1 MARQSLPIGTY
12 GRITTKKQSNGS
24 WRAYTRYRDH
34 DGITRG
40 VNKYGPTKGKAE
52 DILREALKERDGGR
66 GGLITRDTKLSELAD
81 LWLAE
86 KAMQEGVTEQSLD
99 LYRSEIEVSDD
110 KRASK
115 DTIKIKSALGGLR
128 VWEATTSR
136 IDAHLKRIMLN
147 GHREK
152 ARRQRVILSEM
163 MSMAARHDA
172 IDQNPVREVADL
184 PRKRQKPRA
193 ADLETL
199 TELREQ
205 LATWLAGK
213 EIDGTP
219 AHTSGPKRNPLVLDV
234 ADVELGTGPRPGEAL
249 ALRWC
254 DVELDATPPRLT
266 FSGTIIRI
274 KGKKEEGKGLIRQEW
289 TKTDSGYRTV
299 ILPPFVVDTLRQVK
313 AKAVKNDLDLVFPNR
328 DGGIWD
334 PHNFNRSW
342 RQARG
347 EKFAWVT
354 PKTFRK
360 TVASMLAQEHG
371 ARAAAQQLGHAN
383 TATTKRHY
391 IDQPTEAPDFTSTLG
406 RLAS

>member
-1 MARQSLPIGTY
+1 MPRQSLPIGTY
-12 GRITTKKQSNGS
+12 GRITAKRQPNGS
-24 WRAYTRYRDH
+24 WRATTRYRDD
-34 DGITRG
+34 DGVTRT
-40 VNKYGPTKGKAE
+40 VHKFGPTKGRAE
-52 DILREALKERDGGR
+52 DILRESLTKRTGGR
-66 GGLITRDTKLSELAD
+66 GRLITRDTKLTELAD

-86 KAMQEGVTEQSLD
+86 KILQDGITEQSLD
-99 LYRSEIEVSDD
+99 LYRMEINVSTDH
-110 KRASK
+110 RASK
-115 DTIKIKSALGGLR
+115 DTVKIKPALGNLR

-136 IDAHLKRIMLN
+136 IDAYLKRIVLN

-163 MSMAARHDA
+163 MSMAVRHDA
-172 IDQNPVREVADL
+172 IGSNPVREVADL

-193 ADLETL
+193 ADLQTL
-199 TELREQ
+199 TELRAQIQAWVNGEPFEG
-205 LATWLAGK
+205 A
-213 EIDGTP
+213 P
-219 AHTSGPKRNPLVLDV
+219 AYTHGPKRNRRVLDV

-254 DVELDATPPRLT
+254 DIDLDNTPARMT

-274 KGKKEEGKGLIRQEW
+274 KGKGLIRQEW

-299 ILPPFVVDTLRQVK
+299 VLPQFVIDTLRRVE
-313 AKAVKNDLDLVFPNR
+313 AEAVANELDLVFPNR

-334 PHNFNRSW
+334 PHNFNRLW

-360 TVASMLAQEHG
+360 TVASLIAEQYG
-371 ARAAAQQLGHAN
+371 PQAAAQQLGHAN
-383 TATTKRHY
+383 DSVTKRHY
-391 IDQPTEAPDFTSTLG
+391 IDQPTEAPDFTAALG
-406 RLAS
+406 ALAR

>member
-1 MARQSLPIGTY
+1 MPRQSLPIGTY
-12 GRITTKKQSNGS
+12 GRITTKRQPNGR
-24 WRAYTRYRDH
+24 WRATTRYRDE
-34 DGITRG
+34 DGITRT
-40 VNKYGPTKGKAE
+40 VHKFGPTKGRAE
-52 DILREALKERDGGR
+52 EILRESLTQRTGSR
-66 GGLITRDTKLSELAD
+66 GGLITRDTKLADLAD

-86 KAMQEGVTEQSLD
+86 KVLQEGIAQQTLD
-99 LYRSEIEVSDD
+99 LYWMEIEVSTDC
-110 KRASK
+110 RATK
-115 DTIKIKSALGGLR
+115 GTIKIKSALGGLR

-136 IDAHLKRIMLN
+136 IDAHLKRIVLN

-163 MSMAARHDA
+163 MSMAVRHDA
-172 IDQNPVREVADL
+172 IDRNPVREVADL

-199 TELREQ
+199 AELRTQ
-205 LATWLAGK
+205 LQDWVDGK
-213 EIDGTP
+213 PLDGAPGYTY
-219 AHTSGPKRNPLVLDV
+219 GPRRNPRVLDV

-254 DVELDATPPRLT
+254 DVDLHAQPPRITL
-266 FSGTIIRI
+266 SGTIVRI
-274 KGKKEEGKGLIRQEW
+274 KGKGLIRQEW

-299 ILPPFVVDTLRQVK
+299 VLPQFVVDTLRRVK
-313 AKAVKNDLDLVFPNR
+313 AEAIENELDLVFPNR

-334 PHNFNRSW
+334 PHNFNRLW

-360 TVASMLAQEHG
+360 TVASLIADQYG
-371 ARAAAQQLGHAN
+371 PQAAAQQLGHAN
-383 TATTKRHY
+383 DSVTKRHY
-391 IDQPTEAPDFTSTLG
+391 IDQPTEAPDFTAALG
-406 RLAS
+406 RLAG

>member
-1 MARQSLPIGTY
+1 M
-12 GRITTKKQSNGS
+12 
-24 WRAYTRYRDH
+24 
-34 DGITRG
+34 
-40 VNKYGPTKGKAE
+40 VNNYGPTKGKAE
-52 DILREALKERDGGR
+52 DNLREALKNRDGGR
-66 GGLITRDTKLSELAD
+66 GELITRDTKLSELAD

-86 KAMQEGVTEQSLD
+86 KSLQEGVTEQSLD
-99 LYRSEIEVSDD
+99 LYRSEIEVSNDI
-110 KRASK
+110 RASK

-128 VWEATTSR
+128 LWEATTSR

-163 MSMAARHDA
+163 MSMAVRHDA

-205 LATWLAGK
+205 LRSWLAG
-213 EIDGTP
+213 ENIDGTP
-219 AHTSGPKRNPLVLDV
+219 GYTSGPKRNPRVLDV

-249 ALRWC
+249 ALRWS
-254 DVELDATPPRLT
+254 DVDLESTPPRLT

-274 KGKKEEGKGLIRQEW
+274 KGKGLIRQEW
-289 TKTDSGYRTV
+289 TKTDSGFRTV
-299 ILPPFVVDTLRQVK
+299 ILPQFVVDTLERVK
-313 AKAVKNDLDLVFPNR
+313 AEAVDNTLDLVFPNR

-334 PHNFNRSW
+334 PHNFNRLW

-360 TVASMLAQEHG
+360 TVASLIADQYSPQ
-371 ARAAAQQLGHAN
+371 AAAQQLGHAN

-391 IDQPTEAPDFTSTLG
+391 IDRPTEAPDFTTALG
-406 RLAS
+406 KLVS